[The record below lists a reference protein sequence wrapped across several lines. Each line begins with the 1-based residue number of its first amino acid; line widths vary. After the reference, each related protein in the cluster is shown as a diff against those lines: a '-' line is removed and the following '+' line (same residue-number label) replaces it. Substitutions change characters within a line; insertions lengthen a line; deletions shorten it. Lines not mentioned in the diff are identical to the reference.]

1 MGILKTCF
9 GLHVRQL
16 KTFVSGG
23 LRRQISTKGTIADAE
38 DTHQD
43 LPLLTLRD
51 RQSTIIVLL
60 LQPPVCIRHTA
71 HTTPAQNTTSFDL
84 VLRDATIS

>member
-1 MGILKTCF
+1 MGILKTSF

-38 DTHQD
+38 DTYQD
-43 LPLLTLRD
+43 FAGHR
-51 RQSTIIVLL
+51 
-60 LQPPVCIRHTA
+60 
-71 HTTPAQNTTSFDL
+71 
-84 VLRDATIS
+84 